1 MITRST
7 ARKSSD
13 TQGSGRLLHIHTAN
27 SIAEAHVVASALDAE
42 GIPVSLNGIGHAS
55 MAWDHLI
62 ALGGIKVMVPCVC
75 KDAAATRLSATYF
88 EPPAWQAPKFWRH
101 WWLNAPFAIFGGL
114 NGVGFPPWV
123 REKNRF
129 FLIALTVYVAGFL
142 LFDPSMI
149 FKLYAVILNR

>member
-7 ARKSSD
+7 GGTSPD
-13 TQGSGRLLHIHTAN
+13 TQRSGRLLHIHTAN

-55 MAWDHLI
+55 MSWDHLI
-62 ALGGIKVMVPCVC
+62 ALGGIKVMVPDAC
-75 KDAAATRLSATYF
+75 KDAAVTRLLATDF
-88 EPPAWQAPKFWRH
+88 DPPAWQAPNFWRH

-114 NGVGFPPWV
+114 NGVVFPPWV
-123 REKNRF
+123 REKSRF
-129 FLIALTVYVAGFL
+129 FLIVLTLYVVGFL

-149 FKLYAVILNR
+149 LNSMP